1 MLDRLLAAAV
11 PSVASAAVAL
21 VAIDGEPAAVSAVG
35 ELIRYADAT
44 ETLLGDRP
52 PVAVDSVFDL
62 ASLTKLFTTVVA
74 MSLVETGLLGLDE
87 PVATWLPSYYG
98 DRPSITL
105 RHLLTHTSGLPP
117 GRRPDGIA
125 PESRWDFVLSAPVTG
140 PPGPYVYSDVGMIT
154 VGRICEIVSGTPLD
168 ALVERVVTGPLGL
181 TDTTY
186 RPGAGLL
193 PRIAATEFKPERT
206 VVDGGPSGVIGQE
219 AAEGG
224 ASCDRVRVGVDG
236 REIAHVADDGGA
248 ARGRGLTGG
257 GVDGG
262 RSDEIAYEADG
273 GGAACDRELTGSL
286 LGVVVR
292 GEVHDET
299 AHALGG
305 VAGHAG
311 LFATAGDLLRFA
323 EILRTGGAGVLS
335 AESVAEM
342 TRDQGVA
349 GASFRQGLGFRI
361 GDPAIVGPLADAH
374 GHSGFT
380 GTSLVVDLE
389 RGLTVIL
396 LTNNVHPLRGRPGI
410 RDLRNAV
417 AAFARSL
424 V

>member
-11 PSVASAAVAL
+11 PRVASAAVAL
-21 VAIDGEPAAVSAVG
+21 VAVDGEPVAVSAAG
-35 ELIRYADAT
+35 ELVRYADAVSV
-44 ETLLGDRP
+44 LADRP
-52 PVAVDSVFDL
+52 PVSADSVFDL
-62 ASLTKLFTTVVA
+62 ASLTKLFTTVVT
-74 MSLVETGLLGLDE
+74 MSLVEAGSLGLDE

-98 DRPSITL
+98 NRPSITL

-117 GRRPDGIA
+117 GRRPDGVA
-125 PESRWDFVLSAPVTG
+125 PEARWDFVLSAEVTG
-140 PPGPYVYSDVGMIT
+140 PPGPHVYSDVGMIT
-154 VGRICEIVSGTPLD
+154 LGRVCEIASGTSLD
-168 ALVERVVTGPLGL
+168 ALVEQVVAEPLGL
-181 TDTTY
+181 ADTMY
-186 RPGAGLL
+186 RPGASFV
-193 PRIAATEFKPERT
+193 PRIAATEYKPERAGPH
-206 VVDGGPSGVIGQE
+206 VVG
-219 AAEGG
+219 
-224 ASCDRVRVGVDG
+224 
-236 REIAHVADDGGA
+236 GGA
-248 ARGRGLTGG
+248 ARGRALTGP
-257 GVDGG
+257 
-262 RSDEIAYEADG
+262 EITASPG
-273 GGAACDRELTGSL
+273 IVVPGI
-286 LGVVVR
+286 VVR

-311 LFATAGDLLRFA
+311 LFATAADLMRFA

-335 AESVAEM
+335 AGSVAEIV
-342 TRDQGVA
+342 RDHGVV

-389 RGLTVIL
+389 RGLTVVL

-410 RDLRNAV
+410 RDLRNSV

>member
-1 MLDRLLAAAV
+1 MLDRLLTSAV
-11 PSVASAAVAL
+11 PGVASAAVAL
-21 VAIDGEPAAVSAVG
+21 VAVDGEPVAVSAAG
-35 ELIRYADAT
+35 ELVRYADAA
-44 ETLLGDRP
+44 ETLLPDRP
-52 PVAVDSVFDL
+52 PASADSVFDL
-62 ASLTKLFTTVVA
+62 ASLTKLFTTVVT
-74 MSLVETGLLGLDE
+74 MSLAEAGSLGLDE

-125 PESRWDFVLSAPVTG
+125 PESRWDFVLSAGVTG
-140 PPGPYVYSDVGMIT
+140 PPGPYAYSDVGMIT
-154 VGRICEIVSGTPLD
+154 LGRVCEIASGASLD
-168 ALVERVVTGPLGL
+168 VLVERVVTGPLGL
-181 TDTTY
+181 ADTTY
-186 RPGAGLL
+186 RPGAALL

-206 VVDGGPSGVIGQE
+206 
-219 AAEGG
+219 AA
-224 ASCDRVRVGVDG
+224 V
-236 REIAHVADDGGA
+236 
-248 ARGRGLTGG
+248 
-257 GVDGG
+257 
-262 RSDEIAYEADG
+262 G
-273 GGAACDRELTGSL
+273 GGAAANVVRGGHAGLISTAAGGAAALRTGTESSGQAGSVVRGGNAGL
-286 LGVVVR
+286 ISTAAGGGAALGTGTESSGQAGSVVR

-311 LFATAGDLLRFA
+311 LFSTAADLLRFA
-323 EILRTGGAGVLS
+323 GILRTGGAGVLS

-342 TRDQGVA
+342 MRDQRVA

-380 GTSLVVDLE
+380 GTSLVVDVE

-396 LTNNVHPLRGRPGI
+396 LTNNVHPLRGRAGI

-417 AAFARSL
+417 AAFGHSL
-424 V
+424 L